1 MSEEAHEAARASPGN
16 ESPSTEAGWERLQA
30 YLSPTHSTNEFQ
42 VIMLCGIAGQTP
54 TNPNISHPSNQ
65 TNISNQTPLP
75 GSGKSTL
82 SVKITQQQPSSTRLS
97 IDGIIAE
104 RHGIYAVDYPA
115 HKYAV
120 YQEEADVLYL
130 EKYKALLAAGK
141 GDVVLDRSFYA
152 RKDRALFQSLA
163 ETNGYRVV
171 LVYLDV
177 DREALWRR
185 ICDRQKKARGADNA
199 LDIDR
204 TLLDRFCEGFEVPS
218 GEGEIVFRST

>member
-1 MSEEAHEAARASPGN
+1 MSEEAHEPAIASPRN
-16 ESPSTEAGWERLQA
+16 ESPSTEAVWERLQA
-30 YLSPTHSTNEFQ
+30 YLSPSHHTNKFQ
-42 VIMLCGIAGQTP
+42 VIMLCGIAGQIP
-54 TNPNISHPSNQ
+54 TNPNISHPSNH

-115 HKYAV
+115 HKYAE
-120 YQEEADVLYL
+120 YQEEADVLYRGRY
-130 EKYKALLAAGK
+130 EALLAAGE
-141 GDVVLDRSFYA
+141 GDIVLDRSFHA
-152 RKDRALFQSLA
+152 KRDKDWFRRLA
-163 ETNGYRVV
+163 EMNGYRVV

-177 DREALWRR
+177 EREVLWRR
-185 ICDRQKKARGADNA
+185 VCDRQKKARGADNA

-204 TLLDRFCEGFEVPS
+204 DLLDRFCEGFEVPS